1 MLLIGVIARGNATLN
16 SAKKAIK
23 VKMLHDTMSTRNK
36 GVSTIERNATEKI
49 SRGRKLAEGAT
60 E

>member
-1 MLLIGVIARGNATLN
+1 MSLIGVIARGNATVN

-36 GVSTIERNATEKI
+36 GDGAI
-49 SRGRKLAEGAT
+49 AEGAK